1 VGLNPLGPCVFFLI
15 LARRRLYG
23 GMRMSFVRREERIRN
38 AEHGMGRTRNEVVGL
53 NPLGP
58 CVFF

>member
-38 AEHGMGRTRNEVVGL
+38 AEHGMSRTRNDRL
-53 NPLGP
+53 LLQP
-58 CVFF
+58 